1 MKTATAPF
9 KKVLVAIDGSAKS
22 LETIRYLPSLE
33 SLRHARLVLYHVF
46 NSVPECYWDI
56 AKEPKAVKVV
66 PTVLA
71 WQAQQEKI
79 IRAYMDNSKAVLV
92 KAGFP
97 ERAVKI
103 LVRNRKKGVA
113 RDILAEAREGYD
125 ALVMRRRG
133 FTLLPSVIMGSVAT
147 KLVQKLTFIPVI
159 VAGIHPPAPRFLIA
173 FEDSPG
179 AMRAVDFAG
188 RLMAANT
195 HRATLFHAI
204 RGSLSI
210 EGNQLYCPPEVIA
223 AHEEAAH
230 QAFAKARE
238 RLQCHGIADDRLD
251 FRVVKNVRSRAA
263 AIAEEAAAGNYGA
276 IVIGRRGKTHV
287 RNFFMGRVCDKVIH
301 MAREHT
307 VCIAS

>member
-1 MKTATAPF
+1 MKPATAPLQ
-9 KKVLVAIDGSAKS
+9 KVLVAIDGSAKS
-22 LETIRYLPSLE
+22 METIGFLPSLE
-33 SLRHARLVLYHVF
+33 SLRHAKIVLYHVF
-46 NSVPECYWDI
+46 NAVPECYWDI

-66 PTVLA
+66 PTVRA
-71 WQAQQEKI
+71 WQAEQEKI
-79 IRAYMDNSKAVLV
+79 IKTYMDNARATLV

-97 ERAVKI
+97 ERNVKVLI
-103 LVRNRKKGVA
+103 RKRKKGVA
-113 RDILAEAREGYD
+113 RDIIAEAHEGYD
-125 ALVMRRRG
+125 AVVMRRRG

-147 KLVQKLTFIPVI
+147 KLVQKLAFVPVI
-159 VAGIHPPAPRFLIA
+159 VAGVQPPTERLLIA

-188 RLMAANT
+188 CLMAPNNL
-195 HRATLFHAI
+195 RATLFHAI
-204 RGSLSI
+204 RGTFSI

-230 QAFAKARE
+230 QAFAKACGHLQ
-238 RLQCHGIADDRLD
+238 RLGIAEDRLEY
-251 FRVVKNVRSRAA
+251 RVVKNVRSRAA
-263 AIAEEAAAGNYGA
+263 AIAEEATAGGYGM

-307 VCIAS
+307 VCVAS